1 MLHKSLASVFPS
13 FQRSWLSSRATKVE
27 RASLPPRRILPTPA
41 PRGIILMEREAKFL
55 DRSFAVL
62 SRWTRA
68 LKTLAD
74 RAHQIRRPRFRSN
87 PIRRNFTGR
96 PPEHGHLRALQPL
109 LAVEFL
115 VAIDGGVVSPVK
127 AVSHE
132 GGGRRPAFTG
142 LATPPILSHQSR
154 RLAT

>member
-1 MLHKSLASVFPS
+1 MPGIEASPS
-13 FQRSWLSSRATKVE
+13 FVREPEGNGVAERFIRTLKENLLWVRTEVAPLSW
-27 RASLPPRRILPTPA
+27 TPDLLNFGS
-41 PRGIILMEREAKFL
+41 PQWQE
-55 DRSFAVL
+55 S
-62 SRWTRA
+62 T
-68 LKTLAD
+68 
-74 RAHQIRRPRFRSN
+74 H

-132 GGGRRPAFTG
+132 GGAAGLPLQGLPPRPYS
-142 LATPPILSHQSR
+142 ATKVDG
-154 RLAT
+154 